1 MAVCIE
7 ELGTRTE
14 KCDKHGDFES
24 TGRKTP
30 FGVFWTPCKT
40 CDNEEQA
47 QREIEAK
54 ANLYREM
61 IGMYEMANLPKR
73 YQGVGF
79 KNFTA
84 SSKSQKAAL
93 ALAHKFHNDF
103 PEVLKTGKFL
113 IFNGKPGTGKTH
125 LSCAVLRNLLHDGY
139 SGLYVSAIDAIRM
152 LRDSWR
158 KGAESTELDVLK
170 KLEHYDVL
178 VIDEIGMQFSTDAE
192 RIQLF
197 DILNRRYAQ
206 IRPTIL
212 VTNLTVEEMQSTLGE
227 RIFDRFREVATVVT
241 FDWPSFRGK
250 QA

>member
-7 ELGTRTE
+7 DLGTRTE
-14 KCDKHGDFES
+14 ACEKHGDFES
-24 TGRKTP
+24 IGRNTP
-30 FGVFWTPCKT
+30 FGHFWTPCNA
-40 CDNEEQA
+40 CDA
-47 QREIEAK
+47 EAK
-54 ANLYREM
+54 AQFELDAKADHERE
-61 IGMYEMANLPKR
+61 IAAMYERANLPKR

-93 ALAHKFHNDF
+93 ALAQKFHEKFN
-103 PEVLKTGKFL
+103 ESLAAGKFL
-113 IFNGKPGTGKTH
+113 IFNGQPGTGKTH
-125 LSCAVLRNLLHDGY
+125 LSCAVLRNLLHDGF
-139 SGLYVSAIDAIRM
+139 SGMYLSAIDAIRL

-158 KGAESTELDVLK
+158 KGAEHTELEALK
-170 KLEHYDVL
+170 KLERYDIL
-178 VIDEIGMQFSTDAE
+178 VMDEIGMQFSTDAE

-206 IRPTIL
+206 MRPTIL
-212 VTNLTVEEMQSTLGE
+212 VTNLTVAEMQSTLGE

-250 QA
+250 S